1 MNFFASLHT
10 YSDWGLLVLRLIL
23 AATFLAHGKT
33 KWAMWN
39 MQPSDKMPASMIN
52 IMRLLSICE
61 PLGAVALVLGFLTQL
76 SALGLTIIML
86 GALNL
91 KVNKMKAPFAVTR
104 DKPGWEFELVILG
117 GTLALFFTGAGAI
130 ALDRLWFGL

>member
-1 MNFFASLHT
+1 MSFFASLHT
-10 YSDWGLLVLRLIL
+10 YSDWSLLVLRLIV

-39 MQPSDKMPASMIN
+39 TKPSDQMPASMLN

-61 PLGAVALVLGFLTQL
+61 PLGAVALIVGFLTQL
-76 SALGLTIIML
+76 AALGLTIIML
-86 GALNL
+86 GAINL

-104 DKPGWEFELVILG
+104 DKPGWEFELLIVG
-117 GTLALFFTGAGAI
+117 GTIVLFFSGAGI
-130 ALDRLWFGL
+130 YALDHVWFGL